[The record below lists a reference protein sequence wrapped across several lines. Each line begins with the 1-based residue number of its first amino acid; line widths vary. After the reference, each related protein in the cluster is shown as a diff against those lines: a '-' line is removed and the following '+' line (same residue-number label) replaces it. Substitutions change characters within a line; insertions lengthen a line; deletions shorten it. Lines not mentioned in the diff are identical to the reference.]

1 METENDRSEDP
12 TSPAS
17 DQLKALRDAQV
28 LTYTRYP
35 PSPGWYA
42 PAFGVVMAAFVAGY
56 AAPRW
61 LGVGIWLLV
70 FLAIVVWV
78 RWTVDRR
85 GIRPDQRHAPAS
97 IRRETTIMLIGY
109 CVTVVAI
116 VATFLFVSWWA
127 ATIVTF
133 GLATTLIA
141 VYEARYDRAA
151 REVEAELADQT
162 SSAS

>member
-1 METENDRSEDP
+1 
-12 TSPAS
+12 
-17 DQLKALRDAQV
+17 
-28 LTYTRYP
+28 
-35 PSPGWYA
+35 
-42 PAFGVVMAAFVAGY
+42 
-56 AAPRW
+56 
-61 LGVGIWLLV
+61 
-70 FLAIVVWV
+70 
-78 RWTVDRR
+78 
-85 GIRPDQRHAPAS
+85 
-97 IRRETTIMLIGY
+97 MLIGY